1 MAIDQRPQSS
11 ALREVNASGF
21 AALLTGFFLLLAGFS
36 ASRHELWRDEMQAW
50 LIGRDMAS
58 PAAVIAQAHYEGAP
72 PLWNLILWGLNRISR
87 APELMQLATWLLA
100 GLTFY
105 IICRW
110 APFSRLHKILLLG
123 NYYLLYEYGTVC
135 RNYLPGI
142 LALCL
147 ACVFLLPSK
156 PRLWL
161 GALCLVLSGFASAH
175 TLIIAGALT
184 VAFFGLPILVRI
196 APPWLAKYIGVER
209 EMNLNRPAFL
219 FVATTV
225 GLLVAAVIARPLPDT
240 YYASAALWNT
250 DWSLSHFSRIC
261 AAFVASSFPLPRDP
275 GFFWIPPWDK
285 PFPSYSETHAL
296 LAASLLWLL
305 SVLGFLR
312 APRALL
318 AYVFGT
324 LGLALFLYTKFLGSF
339 RHTGLLFFAFFFAT
353 WMLFSAPESPGSRL
367 SKWRQRV
374 TSLLLT
380 LMLAAQA
387 FTGLWAVREDYLRT
401 FSGGKNAAEWLR
413 SNGYADA
420 FIAVCPDW
428 AGAPLAGYLHRTLYY
443 PQDRREGSF
452 TRWVRSRDDCITH
465 EEFYARAVVAAK
477 GRPMVMI
484 SDRNLPEDFCLEH
497 DIKKLVY
504 IAGSLTPF
512 EEYVVYYKKPD
523 LAGASSRNNE
533 PVKSAT
539 E

>member
-11 ALREVNASGF
+11 APREDNASGF
-21 AALLTGFFLLLAGFS
+21 AVLLTVLFLLLAGLS

-72 PLWNLILWGLNRISR
+72 PLWNLILWGLNRISP
-87 APELMQLATWLLA
+87 APVLMQLATWLLA
-100 GLTFY
+100 GLTFF
-105 IICRW
+105 IVVRW
-110 APFSRLHKILLLG
+110 APFNRLHKLLLLG

-156 PRLWL
+156 PRPWL
-161 GALCLVLSGFASAH
+161 GVLCLVLSGFSSAH
-175 TLIIAGALT
+175 TLIIACALT
-184 VAFFGLPILVRI
+184 VAFFGLPMVGRI
-196 APPWLAKYIGVER
+196 APLRLAKYIGVEG
-209 EMNLNRPAFL
+209 EAPLIRPALL
-219 FVATTV
+219 FIATAV

-250 DWSLSHFSRIC
+250 DWSLTHFARIC
-261 AAFVASSFPLPRDP
+261 AAFVASSFPLPRAP
-275 GFFWIPPWDK
+275 GFFWIPPWDM
-285 PFPSYSETHAL
+285 PFPTYSEQHARF
-296 LAASLLWLL
+296 AAVLLWLL
-305 SVLGFLR
+305 SVLVFLR
-312 APRALL
+312 SPRALL

-339 RHTGLLFFAFFFAT
+339 RHTGLLFFAFLFAT
-353 WMLFSAPESPGSRL
+353 WILFSAPESPGSGL

-374 TSLLLT
+374 PSLLLT

-387 FTGLWAVREDYLRT
+387 LTGLWAVREDYHRP

-428 AGAPLAGYLHRTLYY
+428 AGAPLAGYLNRTLYY

-452 TRWVRSRDDCITH
+452 TRWVRSRDDYITH
-465 EEFYARAVVAAK
+465 EEFYARALNAAK

-497 DIKKLVY
+497 DIQKLVY

-523 LAGASSRNNE
+523 PAVLAARHNE